1 MGKKLTVKKR
11 VIVDE
16 GIYAAKVK
24 SIEKK
29 DGKFGDYYQV
39 SFKITEEEFEGKT
52 VNGNM
57 PAEIEVGNKTYK
69 WASILLGRELEVDE
83 ELDPDDLVGKSCKVA
98 VEHNSNDEGTFAK
111 VTALYKKKKKGDDD
125 EEDEDEEDNKKKKS
139 KKDDDDEEEDNSKKK
154 KKKDDDEDEDE
165 DEDEEDEDDEDD
177 KKKKKKDKD
186 DDEDEDEDDEDEDDE
201 DDKKKKKKDDDED
214 DEEFK

>member
-1 MGKKLTVKKR
+1 MGRKLTVKKR

-39 SFKITEEEFEGKT
+39 SFKITEEDFDGKT

-57 PAEIEVGNKTYK
+57 PADVEVGNKAYK
-69 WASILLGRELEVDE
+69 WVSILLGHELEVDE
-83 ELDPDDLVGKSCKVA
+83 EFDPEDLVGCSCKVA

-111 VTALYKKKKKGDDD
+111 VTALYKKKKK
-125 EEDEDEEDNKKKKS
+125 
-139 KKDDDDEEEDNSKKK
+139 
-154 KKKDDDEDEDE
+154 
-165 DEDEEDEDDEDD
+165 
-177 KKKKKKDKD
+177 
-186 DDEDEDEDDEDEDDE
+186 DEDEDDEDEKPKKKSKDEDEKPKKKSKDEDDDE
-201 DDKKKKKKDDDED
+201 DDEDDEDDDEDDEDEKPKKKKKDDEDDD